1 MAEKNPLEQVMNTTD
16 LTSQYSASDIA
27 EGKLMSV
34 LSYLWILFFLPL
46 VVCPKSKFGRFHANQ
61 ALVLL
66 IVGIV
71 FGVVASVIGIL
82 KIGILTW
89 IVGTVLGLADL
100 ALVILGIFYAATG
113 KAKELPLI
121 GQIRII
127 K

>member
-1 MAEKNPLEQVMNTTD
+1 MSEKNALEQVMNTTD
-16 LTSQYSASDIA
+16 LTSQYIPEDIA

-46 VVCPKSKFGRFHANQ
+46 VVCPNSKFGRFHANQ
-61 ALVLL
+61 ALVLF

-71 FGVVASVIGIL
+71 LGVVGSVIGIL
-82 KIGILTW
+82 GISILTW
-89 IVGTVLGLADL
+89 IVSTVLGLADL
-100 ALVILGIFYAATG
+100 ALVILGIYYAATG

-121 GQIRII
+121 GKIRII

>member
-1 MAEKNPLEQVMNTTD
+1 MSEKNALEQVMNTTD
-16 LTSQYSASDIA
+16 LTSQYSEKDIA
-27 EGKLMSV
+27 EGKLMSI

-46 VVCPKSKFGRFHANQ
+46 VACPNSKFGRFHANQ

-71 FGVVASVIGIL
+71 LGVVGSVIGIL
-82 KIGILTW
+82 GISILTW
-89 IVGTVLGLADL
+89 IVSTVLGLADL
-100 ALVILGIFYAATG
+100 ALVILGIYYAATG

-121 GQIRII
+121 GKIRII

>member
-1 MAEKNPLEQVMNTTD
+1 MSEKNALEQVLNTTD
-16 LTSQYSASDIA
+16 LTSQYSAGDIA

-46 VVCPKSKFGRFHANQ
+46 VVCPNSKFGRFHANQ
-61 ALVLL
+61 ALVLF

-71 FGVVASVIGIL
+71 FGVVGSVIGIL
-82 KIGILTW
+82 GISVLTW
-89 IVGTVLGLADL
+89 IVTTVLGLADL
-100 ALVILGIFYAATG
+100 ALVVLGIYFAATG

-121 GQIRII
+121 GKIRII

>member
-1 MAEKNPLEQVMNTTD
+1 MSEKNALEQVMNTTD
-16 LTSQYSASDIA
+16 LTSQYIPEDIA

-46 VVCPKSKFGRFHANQ
+46 VVCPNSKFGRFHANQ
-61 ALVLL
+61 ALVLF

-71 FGVVASVIGIL
+71 FGVVGSVIGIL
-82 KIGILTW
+82 GISVLTW
-89 IVGTVLGLADL
+89 IVTTVLGLADL
-100 ALVILGIFYAATG
+100 ALVILGIYHAATG

-121 GQIRII
+121 GKIRII